1 MSSRDDGLDVAPEP
15 PRVGSAEAVDAGPVG
30 PVGIAVAE
38 PAKPRAGD
46 THDIGPTRAG
56 GGLPP
61 ELDPRRPR
69 RRRPRP
75 EHAVRRIVLG
85 VLLVALVIP
94 GWSVGQALTAS
105 GTDSVA
111 ARLAEWARGH
121 GGARVVTWAEQLQYR
136 LHPPKTGGTPAGGIP
151 GSTGTDPHLQAS
163 RPLHPV
169 PAVVSPALPGEGQ
182 WRVLTAVRGH
192 PAVQAAYLRPDATH
206 TSYLAAVAELD
217 PALVRVDLHPGTQ
230 EPGHGPWSLPPAL
243 PADKTGVVA
252 AFNSGFRLG
261 EAQGGYYSDERT
273 VGTLRPGA
281 ASLVIKRDGTAT
293 VGQWGRDVR
302 LGPQVVAV
310 RQNLALLVDGGQVVP
325 GIADNTGNR
334 WGATLGNKLY
344 VARSGLGVTA
354 TGQLVYVAGPSLS
367 AATLADLLARAGSVR
382 AMELDI
388 NPEWTSFSYYVPG
401 PTGAPAAAKLLASM
415 QRPAN
420 RYESTSTRDF
430 LGVLAR

>member
-1 MSSRDDGLDVAPEP
+1 MVKVLRGMNPRTFSSMGCSGCSDPWVTAGPAGHRSGPERGQSRWTASAGIACPACAGLRHPPCLMERTGMVACPASLTGNEFPRRRSRRDARTAAGGP
-15 PRVGSAEAVDAGPVG
+15 AEAVDAGPVG

-38 PAKPRAGD
+38 PAKPRADD

-75 EHAVRRIVLG
+75 KHAVRRIVLG

-230 EPGHGPWSLPPAL
+230 EPGVERGNHAGLVRRQGRRQRPG
-243 PADKTGVVA
+243 TVA
-252 AFNSGFRLG
+252 GF
-261 EAQGGYYSDERT
+261 
-273 VGTLRPGA
+273 LRPGVQVDA
-281 ASLVIKRDGTAT
+281 HQRGV
-293 VGQWGRDVR
+293 Q
-302 LGPQVVAV
+302 LG
-310 RQNLALLVDGGQVVP
+310 DGG
-325 GIADNTGNR
+325 
-334 WGATLGNKLY
+334 
-344 VARSGLGVTA
+344 
-354 TGQLVYVAGPSLS
+354 
-367 AATLADLLARAGSVR
+367 
-382 AMELDI
+382 E
-388 NPEWTSFSYYVPG
+388 
-401 PTGAPAAAKLLASM
+401 
-415 QRPAN
+415 
-420 RYESTSTRDF
+420 
-430 LGVLAR
+430 

>member
-1 MSSRDDGLDVAPEP
+1 MSSRDDGLDVTPEP

-38 PAKPRAGD
+38 PAKPRAGN

-75 EHAVRRIVLG
+75 KHAVRRIVLG

-111 ARLAEWARGH
+111 ARLAEWGRGH

-151 GSTGTDPHLQAS
+151 GSTGTDPHVQAS

-169 PAVVSPALPGEGQ
+169 PAVVSPALPDEGQ

-230 EPGHGPWSLPPAL
+230 EPDHGPWSLPPAL

-293 VGQWGRDVR
+293 VGPCGAGHCRQHRFSLGCHPRQQALRCPLRSRSHRHRPAGLRRRPQPVRRHPGRPVGPRR
-302 LGPQVVAV
+302 LRPSDGARHQPGVDQL
-310 RQNLALLVDGGQVVP
+310 QLLRAGTNRGAGGGQ
-325 GIADNTGNR
+325 A
-334 WGATLGNKLY
+334 A
-344 VARSGLGVTA
+344 
-354 TGQLVYVAGPSLS
+354 GQH
-367 AATLADLLARAGSVR
+367 AAA
-382 AMELDI
+382 
-388 NPEWTSFSYYVPG
+388 
-401 PTGAPAAAKLLASM
+401 GAPVG
-415 QRPAN
+415 PG
-420 RYESTSTRDF
+420 T
-430 LGVLAR
+430 

>member
-1 MSSRDDGLDVAPEP
+1 MSSRDDGLDVTPEP
-15 PRVGSAEAVDAGPVG
+15 PRVGSAAAVDAGPVG

-75 EHAVRRIVLG
+75 KHAVRRIVLG

-136 LHPPKTGGTPAGGIP
+136 LYPPKTGGTPAGGIP

-192 PAVQAAYLRPDATH
+192 SAVQAAYLRPDATH

-293 VGQWGRDVR
+293 VGQWGRDAACPR
-302 LGPQVVAV
+302 FA
-310 RQNLALLVDGGQVVP
+310 RRC
-325 GIADNTGNR
+325 NT
-334 WGATLGNKLY
+334 
-344 VARSGLGVTA
+344 
-354 TGQLVYVAGPSLS
+354 
-367 AATLADLLARAGSVR
+367 
-382 AMELDI
+382 
-388 NPEWTSFSYYVPG
+388 
-401 PTGAPAAAKLLASM
+401 
-415 QRPAN
+415 RPA
-420 RYESTSTRDF
+420 
-430 LGVLAR
+430 